1 MISTT
6 TWLITISVLSAVI
19 IFDLILAVIHRNRE
33 TSHREAVS
41 WTLFYVTAALIFGFF
56 LPNWA
61 PEEYRKEFLAG
72 WLTEYSLSVDN
83 LFVFIILLASLKI
96 KKESQ
101 QLVLLLGILI
111 AIVLRIILIFAGVA
125 LVTRFTWVFFFFGAF
140 LIFTAYKLINEKSEV
155 ENDEAKLVIFLR
167 KRGLGN
173 FGIALIA
180 LGITDLIFALDSIP
194 AILGLT
200 TSTYVVI
207 TANIFALMG
216 LRQLYFLLSG
226 LMQRLKY
233 LGVGLSIILAW
244 IGVKLVNHALHKNEL
259 PFINGGEHVELIPEI
274 STELSLAVIIVTLIV
289 TTVAS
294 LLVTRE
300 KQEKN

>member
-1 MISTT
+1 MISSSE
-6 TWLITISVLSAVI
+6 WLVTIAVLSAVI
-19 IFDLILAVIHRNRE
+19 IIDLILAVIHRNKE

-41 WTLFYVTAALIFGFF
+41 WTLFYVAAALIFGFF

-61 PEEYRKEFLAG
+61 PHEYRKEFLAG

-155 ENDEAKLVIFLR
+155 ENDEAKLVTFLR
-167 KRGLGN
+167 KRGLSN

-216 LRQLYFLLSG
+216 LRQLYFLLQG
-226 LMQRLKY
+226 LMDRLIH
-233 LGVGLSIILAW
+233 LSRGLAFILAF
-244 IGVKLVNHALHKNEL
+244 IGVKMVLEALHG
-259 PFINGGEHVELIPEI
+259 IGVHVPEI
-274 STELSLAVIIVTLIV
+274 SLELSLGVIISTLVI
-289 TTVAS
+289 TAITSLVA
-294 LLVTRE
+294 TRNSGGS
-300 KQEKN
+300 KKHIS

>member
-41 WTLFYVTAALIFGFF
+41 WTLFYVTAALIFGFL

-61 PEEYRKEFLAG
+61 PDEYRKEFLAG

-216 LRQLYFLLSG
+216 LRQLYFLLQG
-226 LMQRLKY
+226 LMDRLIN
-233 LGVGLSIILAW
+233 LSRGLAFILAF
-244 IGVKLVNHALHKNEL
+244 IGVKMVLEALHG
-259 PFINGGEHVELIPEI
+259 IGVHVPEI
-274 STELSLAVIIVTLIV
+274 SLELSLGVIISTLVI
-289 TTVAS
+289 TAITSLVA
-294 LLVTRE
+294 TRNSGGS
-300 KQEKN
+300 KKHIS

>member
-6 TWLITISVLSAVI
+6 VWLVTVSILSAVI
-19 IFDLILAVIHRNRE
+19 IFDLILAVARRNKE
-33 TSHREAVS
+33 TSHREALS
-41 WTLFYVTAALIFGFF
+41 WTLFYVAAALIFGFL

-61 PEEYRKEFLAG
+61 PDEYRKEFLAG
-72 WLTEYSLSVDN
+72 WITEYSLSVDN

-155 ENDEAKLVIFLR
+155 ENDEAKLVTFLR
-167 KRGLGN
+167 NRGMSN

-216 LRQLYFLLSG
+216 LRQLYFLLQG
-226 LMQRLKY
+226 LMDRLVH
-233 LGVGLSIILAW
+233 LSRGLAFILAF
-244 IGVKLVNHALHKNEL
+244 IGVKMVLEALHG
-259 PFINGGEHVELIPEI
+259 IGVHVPEI
-274 STELSLAVIIVTLIV
+274 SLELSLGVIISTLVI
-289 TTVAS
+289 TAITS
-294 LLVTRE
+294 LVSTSNKGGRE
-300 KQEKN
+300 KHVS

>member
-1 MISTT
+1 MISTA
-6 TWLITISVLSAVI
+6 TWLVTIAVLSAVI
-19 IFDLILAVIHRNRE
+19 VFDLILAVIHRNKE

-41 WTLFYVTAALIFGFF
+41 WTLFYVAAALIFGFF

-61 PEEYRKEFLAG
+61 PDEYRKEFLAG

-83 LFVFIILLASLKI
+83 LFVFIILLATLKI

-125 LVTRFTWVFFFFGAF
+125 LVTRFTWVFFFFGVF

-155 ENDEAKLVIFLR
+155 EQDEAKLVTFLR

-207 TANIFALMG
+207 TANVFALMG
-216 LRQLYFLLSG
+216 LRQLYFLLQG
-226 LMQRLKY
+226 LMDRLIH
-233 LGVGLSIILAW
+233 LSRGLAFILAFIGIKMILEALHG
-244 IGVKLVNHALHKNEL
+244 IGV
-259 PFINGGEHVELIPEI
+259 HVPEI
-274 STELSLAVIIVTLIV
+274 SLELSLSVIISTLVI
-289 TTVAS
+289 TAITSLVA
-294 LLVTRE
+294 TRNSGGS
-300 KQEKN
+300 KKHIS

>member
-6 TWLITISVLSAVI
+6 VWLVTISVLSAVI
-19 IFDLILAVIHRNRE
+19 IFDLILAVAHRNKE
-33 TSHREAVS
+33 TSHKEALS
-41 WTLFYVTAALIFGFF
+41 WTLFYVTAALIFGFL

-61 PEEYRKEFLAG
+61 PDEYRKEFLAG
-72 WLTEYSLSVDN
+72 WITEYSLSVDN

-155 ENDEAKLVIFLR
+155 ENDEAKLVTFLR

-216 LRQLYFLLSG
+216 LRQLYFLLQG
-226 LMQRLKY
+226 LMDRLIH
-233 LGVGLSIILAW
+233 LSRGLAFILAF
-244 IGVKLVNHALHKNEL
+244 IGVKMVLEALHG
-259 PFINGGEHVELIPEI
+259 IGVHVPEI
-274 STELSLAVIIVTLIV
+274 SLELSLSVIISTLVI
-289 TTVAS
+289 TAITSLVA
-294 LLVTRE
+294 TRNSGGS
-300 KQEKN
+300 KKHIS